1 VERNHASPVALPAA
15 AASEALPIA
24 LLALGIASAASDL
37 GSVLVKTPFLRS
49 GVTAGDLIE
58 GTGVYV
64 VLALFAW
71 VVRLALPGHGRPAAL
86 AAIAAVTFAFGHG
99 IHLAA
104 NSIHDSLQRGRIP
117 DPLGLADFWDE
128 HAGHYLIDS
137 GRILFAAALTWGV
150 GGDARA
156 GQAGTGGGARA
167 GRSGDFAA
175 GAGGFVFGWILFAA
189 SVEGQTVP
197 LVLPAALLYA
207 AWSVRGWRARGAA
220 GGPARAILL
229 FLATA
234 AWTALLFFAVWWIWQ
249 RGFPEFTKVGI
260 LRSAT

>member
-1 VERNHASPVALPAA
+1 M
-15 AASEALPIA
+15 
-24 LLALGIASAASDL
+24 
-37 GSVLVKTPFLRS
+37 KTPFLRS

-58 GTGVYV
+58 GVGVYV

-71 VVRLALPGHGRPAAL
+71 VVRLALPARGRPAAL

-104 NSIHDSLQRGRIP
+104 NSIHDSLQRGRIS
-117 DPLGLADFWDE
+117 DPAGLADFWDE

-137 GRILFAAALTWGV
+137 ARVLFAAALTWG
-150 GGDARA
+150 A
-156 GQAGTGGGARA
+156 GGGARA
-167 GRSGDFAA
+167 GRAGDLAA
-175 GAGGFVFGWILFAA
+175 GAGGLAFGWILFAA

-207 AWSVRGWRARGAA
+207 GWSARAWRTRGAA
-220 GGPARAILL
+220 AGGASRAILL

-234 AWTALLFFAVWWIWQ
+234 AWTALLFFAVWGIWQ

-260 LRSAT
+260 LRSAA

>member
-1 VERNHASPVALPAA
+1 MERNHASPVALPAA

-156 GQAGTGGGARA
+156 GQAGTGGGSRA

-189 SVEGQTVP
+189 SVEVST
-197 LVLPAALLYA
+197 
-207 AWSVRGWRARGAA
+207 RRGACA
-220 GGPARAILL
+220 GGERAARPGARPGQ
-229 FLATA
+229 FSSFSRPRRGRRFSSSRCGGSGSA
-234 AWTALLFFAVWWIWQ
+234 A
-249 RGFPEFTKVGI
+249 FPSS
-260 LRSAT
+260 RR